1 MRNTANNHTKADHEE
16 KGGAVVRAQSTW
28 PENANDR
35 EVLGNYALC
44 PRNNDN
50 SAEFCANI
58 PLWCGCYLHTT
69 KTTKHAF
76 ESTFP
81 RFSFSFTDGQVRENP
96 STPLER
102 APLKL
107 GTEPSLKMIC

>member
-1 MRNTANNHTKADHEE
+1 MRKQ
-16 KGGAVVRAQSTW
+16 GGGVVRAQSTW

-76 ESTFP
+76 ESTFHG
-81 RFSFSFTDGQVRENP
+81 FLSVLLMD
-96 STPLER
+96 
-102 APLKL
+102 KL
-107 GTEPSLKMIC
+107 GKIRRLRWKERL

>member
-1 MRNTANNHTKADHEE
+1 MRNTANNHTKQIIR
-16 KGGAVVRAQSTW
+16 KQGGAVVRAQSTW

-35 EVLGNYALC
+35 EVLVDYALC

-58 PLWCGCYLHTT
+58 PLWCACYLHTT

-81 RFSFSFTDGQVRENP
+81 RFSFSFSDGQVRENP

-102 APLKL
+102 ALLKL